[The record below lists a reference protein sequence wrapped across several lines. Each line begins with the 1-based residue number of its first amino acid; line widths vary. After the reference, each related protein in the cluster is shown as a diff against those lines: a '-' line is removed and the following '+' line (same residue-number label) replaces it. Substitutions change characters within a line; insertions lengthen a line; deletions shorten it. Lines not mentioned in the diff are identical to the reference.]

1 MLHHIRET
9 ERMHQISAAVVGI
22 HDMVKFCKIQQ
33 QHTLSDNKVSNMFSK
48 HATTGQQYL
57 SVAGTANCH
66 TRNQKPRIVTKFHR
80 MDGWSIVLCAI

>member
-1 MLHHIRET
+1 VLHHIRET

-48 HATTGQQYL
+48 HATTGQQYAVSFCSRYCQL
-57 SVAGTANCH
+57 PY
-66 TRNQKPRIVTKFHR
+66 K
-80 MDGWSIVLCAI
+80 